1 MPAPQTASSQ
11 TELINALLQTYPDLD
26 RDAAAS
32 LIAVARI
39 MDIPAGQKLFTG
51 CDPCRGVMWLLEGS
65 VRVHRQATDGR
76 EVTLYR
82 VIPSDLCLLSL
93 YTLFHGGTYAAD
105 AYSETRLLGIAV
117 PPQEMLNLLDRN
129 PKIHRLL
136 LRLLTG
142 RLQELVTLVSD
153 SVFSR
158 LELRLSCLLG
168 QRFGQNQNVCINAT
182 HQELANELGCTR
194 EVVSRLLKEFERMGC
209 VKLHRAQI
217 ELLSLEALNR
227 LTENSN

>member
-1 MPAPQTASSQ
+1 MPALQTTTNQTA
-11 TELINALLQTYPDLD
+11 IIDALLEAYPDLD
-26 RDAAAS
+26 RIAATS
-32 LIAVARI
+32 LVEAARV

-93 YTLFHGGTYAAD
+93 YTLFHGGTYAAE
-105 AYSETRLLGIAV
+105 AHSETRLLGIAV
-117 PPQEMLNLLDRN
+117 PPQDMLALLDRN

-168 QRFGQNQNVCINAT
+168 QRFGQNQNACINAT

-194 EVVSRLLKEFERMGC
+194 EVVSRLLKDFERMGC
-209 VKLHRAQI
+209 IKLHRAQI
-217 ELLSLEALNR
+217 ELLSLEALTR
-227 LTENSN
+227 LTENNH

>member
-1 MPAPQTASSQ
+1 
-11 TELINALLQTYPDLD
+11 
-26 RDAAAS
+26 
-32 LIAVARI
+32 
-39 MDIPAGQKLFTG
+39 MDIPAGQKLFTSG
-51 CDPCRGVMWLLEGS
+51 DPCRGVMWLLEGS
-65 VRVHRQATDGR
+65 VRVHHQAVDGR

-93 YTLFHGGTYAAD
+93 YTLFHGGAYAAE
-105 AYSETRLLGIAV
+105 AHSETRLLGIAV
-117 PPQEMLNLLDRN
+117 PPQEMLGLLDRN

-168 QRFGQNQNVCINAT
+168 QRFGQNQNACINAT

-194 EVVSRLLKEFERMGC
+194 EVVSRLLKDFERMGC
-209 VKLHRAQI
+209 IKLHRAQI
-217 ELLSLEALNR
+217 ELLSIDALTR
-227 LTENSN
+227 LTESN